1 MDFPQV
7 YADNKVL
14 VEKHMKEYA
23 EGKHTFTL
31 ALNKFADLTSEEFAR
46 GFKGLKIGST
56 RPHSIHKV
64 GAKFPT
70 PPRYLCHFFLTF

>member
-1 MDFPQV
+1 M
-7 YADNKVL
+7 YADNKAK
-14 VEKHMKEYA
+14 VEQHMKEYA

-56 RPHSIHKV
+56 VPHKTHQVLPMNPSNFDTADLV
-64 GAKFPT
+64 VCSAS
-70 PPRYLCHFFLTF
+70 